1 METSLYHLTAEF
13 IKRENNIS
21 INMYFL
27 DGKEVID
34 ELYNHKD
41 EIQDKVVIPL
51 FWEWLNNKKA
61 SKIFTYIEGLSFE
74 THQKY
79 EELSHEMLNM
89 FVKFYAF

>member
-51 FWEWLNNKKA
+51 FWE
-61 SKIFTYIEGLSFE
+61 
-74 THQKY
+74 
-79 EELSHEMLNM
+79 
-89 FVKFYAF
+89 